1 MPSARTVSD
10 AHLTD
15 ALRADARLQSTGI
28 EILGV
33 QVLAVRPESDVER
46 ALQTPVR
53 EQLQAEADRAVY
65 ERRAVA
71 VERERTISEN
81 EMASQIELA
90 EKVGLSPTACA
101 RRIRQLEETGIIRG
115 YRADLEP
122 TALGLVT
129 TVIVTITLEKQS
141 EEYLAA
147 FEAAIARCPD
157 VVSCHLM
164 SGSDDYHLQVIA
176 RDIADFERI
185 HKQHL
190 SRMPGVARIH
200 SSFAMREVVRRA
212 IPETALQR

>member
-1 MPSARTVSD
+1 MKESTSEQVTLLCELRLADGILRIYSAFQWHKLVIYRVTELD
-10 AHLTD
+10 RIDLRILTE
-15 ALRADARLQSTGI
+15 LLADAR
-28 EILGV
+28 
-33 QVLAVRPESDVER
+33 
-46 ALQTPVR
+46 
-53 EQLQAEADRAVY
+53 
-65 ERRAVA
+65 
-71 VERERTISEN
+71 
-81 EMASQIELA
+81 ASQIELA

-101 RRIRQLEETGIIRG
+101 RRIRQLEENGIIRG

-129 TVIVTITLEKQS
+129 TVVVTITLEKQS
-141 EEYLAA
+141 EDYLAA

-212 IPETALQR
+212 IPETALRR

>member
-1 MPSARTVSD
+1 MAKQSMAIDHIDRRIIGTLQRHGRISWRD
-10 AHLTD
+10 L
-15 ALRADARLQSTGI
+15 ADSVHMASSS
-28 EILGV
+28 V
-33 QVLAVRPESDVER
+33 
-46 ALQTPVR
+46 
-53 EQLQAEADRAVY
+53 ADRV
-65 ERRAVA
+65 RR
-71 VERERTISEN
+71 
-81 EMASQIELA
+81 
-90 EKVGLSPTACA
+90 
-101 RRIRQLEETGIIRG
+101 LEAAGIIRG

-129 TVIVTITLEKQS
+129 TVVVTITLEKQS

>member
-1 MPSARTVSD
+1 MQGRARSNSPKRSGCRRPPARVGFVSSRKPVSF
-10 AHLTD
+10 AAIGPTSNR
-15 ALRADARLQSTGI
+15 LR
-28 EILGV
+28 
-33 QVLAVRPESDVER
+33 
-46 ALQTPVR
+46 
-53 EQLQAEADRAVY
+53 
-65 ERRAVA
+65 
-71 VERERTISEN
+71 
-81 EMASQIELA
+81 
-90 EKVGLSPTACA
+90 
-101 RRIRQLEETGIIRG
+101 
-115 YRADLEP
+115 
-122 TALGLVT
+122 LGLVT

>member
-1 MPSARTVSD
+1 MGLLLHWKLLSECQNTSEPAALLCELRLVGDDLRIYSALWRNKLATYSVIELDRIDLRILTELLSD
-10 AHLTD
+10 A
-15 ALRADARLQSTGI
+15 R
-28 EILGV
+28 
-33 QVLAVRPESDVER
+33 
-46 ALQTPVR
+46 
-53 EQLQAEADRAVY
+53 
-65 ERRAVA
+65 
-71 VERERTISEN
+71 
-81 EMASQIELA
+81 ASQIELA

-101 RRIRQLEETGIIRG
+101 RRIRQLEDAGIIRG

-129 TVIVTITLEKQS
+129 TVVVTITLEKQS
-141 EEYLAA
+141 EDYLAA

-212 IPETALQR
+212 IPETALRR

>member
-1 MPSARTVSD
+1 MPKTSSESAALPCELRLVGSSFRIYSALYGHKLVTCSVTELDRIDLRILTELLSD
-10 AHLTD
+10 A
-15 ALRADARLQSTGI
+15 R
-28 EILGV
+28 
-33 QVLAVRPESDVER
+33 
-46 ALQTPVR
+46 
-53 EQLQAEADRAVY
+53 
-65 ERRAVA
+65 
-71 VERERTISEN
+71 
-81 EMASQIELA
+81 ASQIELA

-101 RRIRQLEETGIIRG
+101 RRIRQLEEAGVIRG

-129 TVIVTITLEKQS
+129 TVVVTITLEKQS
-141 EEYLAA
+141 EDYLAA
-147 FEAAIARCPD
+147 FESAIARCPD

-212 IPETALQR
+212 IPETALRR

>member
-1 MPSARTVSD
+1 MVKGSSEPAAPFCELRLAEVDFRTYPAPSGLVLVNYSVTELDRIDLRILSELLSD
-10 AHLTD
+10 A
-15 ALRADARLQSTGI
+15 R
-28 EILGV
+28 
-33 QVLAVRPESDVER
+33 
-46 ALQTPVR
+46 
-53 EQLQAEADRAVY
+53 
-65 ERRAVA
+65 
-71 VERERTISEN
+71 
-81 EMASQIELA
+81 ASQIDLA

-101 RRIRQLEETGIIRG
+101 RRVRQLEEAGIIRG

-129 TVIVTITLEKQS
+129 TVVVTITLEKQS
-141 EEYLAA
+141 EDYLAA

-212 IPETALQR
+212 VPETALRR

>member
-1 MPSARTVSD
+1 MRGQAKSNSPKRLACRRPPAR
-10 AHLTD
+10 
-15 ALRADARLQSTGI
+15 
-28 EILGV
+28 
-33 QVLAVRPESDVER
+33 
-46 ALQTPVR
+46 
-53 EQLQAEADRAVY
+53 AEFVNSRKP
-65 ERRAVA
+65 
-71 VERERTISEN
+71 
-81 EMASQIELA
+81 ASF
-90 EKVGLSPTACA
+90 
-101 RRIRQLEETGIIRG
+101 RG

-129 TVIVTITLEKQS
+129 TVVVTITLEKQS
-141 EEYLAA
+141 EDYLAA

-212 IPETALQR
+212 IPETALRR

>member
-1 MPSARTVSD
+1 MSD
-10 AHLTD
+10 SPGEDAETFELLSVLNLGFELA
-15 ALRADARLQSTGI
+15 ALR
-28 EILGV
+28 V
-33 QVLAVRPESDVER
+33 
-46 ALQTPVR
+46 
-53 EQLQAEADRAVY
+53 
-65 ERRAVA
+65 
-71 VERERTISEN
+71 
-81 EMASQIELA
+81 
-90 EKVGLSPTACA
+90 
-101 RRIRQLEETGIIRG
+101 QLEEAGIIRG

-129 TVIVTITLEKQS
+129 TVVVTITLEKQS

>member
-1 MPSARTVSD
+1 MSASLKITSERATLLCELRLVGSIFRIYS
-10 AHLTD
+10 ALTTIKSVIYCVTELD
-15 ALRADARLQSTGI
+15 RIDLRILAELLADAR
-28 EILGV
+28 
-33 QVLAVRPESDVER
+33 
-46 ALQTPVR
+46 
-53 EQLQAEADRAVY
+53 
-65 ERRAVA
+65 
-71 VERERTISEN
+71 
-81 EMASQIELA
+81 ASQIELA

-101 RRIRQLEETGIIRG
+101 RRIRQLEDSGIIRG

-129 TVIVTITLEKQS
+129 TVVVTITLEKQS
-141 EEYLAA
+141 EDYLAA

-212 IPETALQR
+212 IPETALRR